1 MNILAQVKTLN
12 MPGPFQYHDEDLP
25 RPLPALIVSF
35 LGLAPEH
42 KCRGFAAC
50 SQNSHALWRGS
61 VLELS
66 RVMFRNLISMMRRER
81 DYRESIKQTHREHYL
96 VLLACADEMR
106 YIAGMEVL
114 GKLLCLD
121 ER

>member
-1 MNILAQVKTLN
+1 MC
-12 MPGPFQYHDEDLP
+12 GPFQYHDEDLP

-50 SQNSHALWRGS
+50 SQNSHALWRCS
-61 VLELS
+61 VIDLA
-66 RVMFRNLISMMRRER
+66 RVMFRNLFSMMRAERE
-81 DYRESIKQTHREHYL
+81 YREAIKQTHRGDYL
-96 VLLACADEMR
+96 LLLTCANEMR
-106 YIAGMEVL
+106 CIAGMEVL

-121 ER
+121 EP